1 MQYGSSMFFGGQLID
16 AADADYNSY
25 KDLGLLCPNCK
36 EPIFLQAISQR
47 QMGDTLTQI
56 PAHFKH
62 FKVKAP
68 ALVKECESRV
78 RQYDTSEFQRRASQ
92 ARNQRLKLLQRHFWG
107 IFAGYFESEINVPM
121 NSVTESLPNT
131 FTMQMGQ
138 ALSNNFLAQKIEYP
152 KRLLRQF
159 VSALFNNIHL
169 QITWDE
175 KNSNVGVNPCYTLQQ
190 HFRDSVSCKLDR
202 QMQELITGEVLEF
215 LHSKSSRP
223 LVEKLF
229 AVACHDLVHT
239 LADDIKLG
247 LIGDDGSDLVRRQ
260 MPGGGVVFRAQF
272 WNIPKNR
279 EIFYFYAINHICLW
293 LAIVPWA
300 KQMKEHDTMAR

>member
-1 MQYGSSMFFGGQLID
+1 MFFGGQLVD

-25 KDLGLLCPNCK
+25 RDLGLLCPNCK

-47 QMGDTLTQI
+47 QMGDTLIQI

-62 FKVKAP
+62 FKVKDP

-78 RQYDTSEFQRRASQ
+78 RQYDASEFQRRASQ
-92 ARNQRLKLLQRHFWG
+92 ARNQRLKLLQRHFWS
-107 IFAGYFESEINVPM
+107 IFAGYYESEIGVTM
-121 NSVTESLPNT
+121 NSVIESSPNT
-131 FTMQMGQ
+131 FTMRMGQ
-138 ALSNNFLAQKIEYP
+138 PLSNNFLAQPLTYT
-152 KRLLRQF
+152 KRLICDF

-169 QITWDE
+169 LITWDE
-175 KNSNVGVNPCYTLQQ
+175 KNPNIGVNPCFAVQQ
-190 HFRDSVSCKLDR
+190 HFRESLSGKLDLK
-202 QMQELITGEVLEF
+202 MQELIACEVLEF

-239 LADDIKLG
+239 LADGIKLG

-260 MPGGGVVFRAQF
+260 MSGGGVVFRAQF

-279 EIFYFYAINHICLW
+279 EIFYFYAINLICLW

-300 KQMKEHDTMAR
+300 KQMKKDLVPASG